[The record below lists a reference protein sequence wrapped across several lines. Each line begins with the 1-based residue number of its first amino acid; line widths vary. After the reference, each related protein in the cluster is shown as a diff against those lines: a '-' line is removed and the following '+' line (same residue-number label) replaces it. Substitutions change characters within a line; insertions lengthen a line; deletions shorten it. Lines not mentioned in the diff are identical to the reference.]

1 MRFRELLLRSTIL
14 AILFTGP
21 PIILLVILKALNLLN
36 TFSILGW
43 GIFALCWTVFVV
55 TFIERYKGRVFR

>member
-1 MRFRELLLRSTIL
+1 MRRRELLLRSTLL

-21 PIILLVILKALNLLN
+21 PIILLIILRMLDFLN

-43 GIFALCWTVFVV
+43 GIFALCWTVLVV
-55 TFIERYKGRVFR
+55 VFAERYKRNVLR